1 MGRESRISPE
11 RQIREVKEHL
21 QAERECTEM
30 ERSLLKNGKRLSVD
44 GAGYYQG
51 TAGQIVIN

>member
-51 TAGQIVIN
+51 TAG